1 MKTSKRDVSRNSTL
15 FPILFTSTDDED
27 GNPFAVTSPCSL
39 AARSSTSKAPSCT
52 LDNETGEVIG
62 YPNRAQDPPVPA
74 PTPPP
79 PPPPRQPLHQQQS
92 HENNSG
98 R

>member
-1 MKTSKRDVSRNSTL
+1 MIYIRKMKTSKRDVSRNSTL

-52 LDNETGEVIG
+52 LDNASTSRDWGGYWLLVPQIG
-62 YPNRAQDPPVPA
+62 
-74 PTPPP
+74 
-79 PPPPRQPLHQQQS
+79 
-92 HENNSG
+92 
-98 R
+98 